1 MGNRKIYLNFRNCQ
15 SYQVANEEV
24 QSSVVEDFCCSSY
37 EEANTKII
45 YHACNFTVV
54 IRASDT
60 DILVIMIGNMAQ
72 MKNSHSNIWMLNG
85 TGNNERYINV
95 TKLYCEL
102 GQLLAKSLIGFHAF
116 TGCDFNPAFVLIKE
130 KRDLILC

>member
-37 EEANTKII
+37 EEADTKII
-45 YHACNFTVV
+45 YHACNFTEQSTVV

-60 DILVIMIGNMAQ
+60 DILIIMIGNMAQ
-72 MKNSHSNIWMLNG
+72 MKNSHSNIHQWNW
-85 TGNNERYINV
+85 E
-95 TKLYCEL
+95 
-102 GQLLAKSLIGFHAF
+102 
-116 TGCDFNPAFVLIKE
+116 
-130 KRDLILC
+130 